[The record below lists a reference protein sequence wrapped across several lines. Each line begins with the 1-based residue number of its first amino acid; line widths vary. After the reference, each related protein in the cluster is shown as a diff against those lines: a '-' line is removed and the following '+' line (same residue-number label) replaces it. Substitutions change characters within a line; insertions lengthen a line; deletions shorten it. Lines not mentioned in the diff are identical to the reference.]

1 MGVWFVVESEM
12 KPYYEDKGI
21 TIYHGD
27 CLVGVSALGDASI
40 DCVVTDPP
48 FKISQTYT
56 ANVDADNLI
65 AVSAIWPASHEVFRV
80 VKDGAYFAMFYDTR
94 ILPLAIDAM
103 RWSGWKYLRGLT
115 FYRRWG
121 AANKLYGW
129 MSTSDFILLFRKPS
143 DVPFAFY
150 SDDWRHDVYIK
161 AGPEAEGFDHAAQKP
176 LDDVTHL
183 VRHLCP
189 ADGVVLDPFMGTGT
203 TLRAARLLG
212 MKAVGIDID
221 ERSCEIAAERLSR
234 VFPLAP
240 LSQEVLNF
248 ENVA

>member
-1 MGVWFVVESEM
+1 LT
-12 KPYYEDKGI
+12 PYYEENGI

-27 CLVGVSALGDASI
+27 CLSVLAGIDGASVDA
-40 DCVVTDPP
+40 VVTDPP

-65 AVSAIWPASHEVFRV
+65 AVSAIWPASHGLFRV
-80 VKDGAYFAMFYDTR
+80 VKDGAYVAMFYDTR
-94 ILPLAIDAM
+94 ILPLAMDAM

-129 MSTSDFILLFRKPS
+129 MSTSDFILLFRKPA

-161 AGPEAEGFDHAAQKP
+161 AGPELEGFGHSAQKP
-176 LDDVTHL
+176 VDDLCHL

-189 ADGVVLDPFMGTGT
+189 TDGVVLDPFMGSGT
-203 TLRAARLLG
+203 TLRAAKLLG
-212 MKAVGIDID
+212 IHAIGIDID

-234 VFPLAP
+234 VFPVSP
-240 LSQEVLNF
+240 LRQEVLNF
-248 ENVA
+248 GTEASPELSLVV